1 MNILIALGHNR
12 LTGVSTFCYTL
23 AQRLKQVGH
32 NISFFLLRRETNNNL
47 FENQCLQIGP
57 IYNHLNPP
65 INDYD
70 VIFFS
75 DNLCQTVLKKYT
87 GQKMFIIHGF
97 GESTFVPN
105 LNEEIDLISISPF
118 LTRYYTEKYKDL
130 NIKVTYFPN
139 IIDFN
144 LYFIKKPIS
153 STLKKVLI
161 HDYRSGMKYKTIFE
175 DLSKELKFELNIH
188 CSPNEYIWNM
198 CDIINDHDLVIG
210 YGRSIYEAMAC
221 GRNIIV
227 FGKNGGDGFIDEFS
241 FNESF
246 DRNCSGWGIHNLEA
260 PIIGG
265 DNNKLKEKL
274 RLELLKYSPNLSDKI
289 INLIKNSLSL

>member
-1 MNILIALGHNR
+1 MKILITLGHNR
-12 LTGVSTFCYTL
+12 ITGVSTFCYTL
-23 AQRLKQVGH
+23 AQQLKQVGH
-32 NISFFLLRRETNNNL
+32 NVSFFLLKKETLSNL
-47 FENQCLQIGP
+47 LENQCKQIGE
-57 IYNHLNPP
+57 IYNRLNPP

-87 GQKMFIIHGF
+87 GQKMFVIHGL
-97 GESTFVPN
+97 GESTFIPD

-144 LYFIKKPIS
+144 SYYLKNPIS
-153 STLKKVLI
+153 FTLQKVLI
-161 HDYRSGMKYKTIFE
+161 NDYRSGMKYRTIFE
-175 DLSKELKFELNIH
+175 DLSEELNFKLTVH
-188 CSPNEYIWNM
+188 CYPNEYIWNM
-198 CDIINDHDLVIG
+198 CDIINDHDLIIG
-210 YGRSIYEAMAC
+210 YGRSVYEAMAC

-227 FGKNGGDGFIDEFS
+227 FGKNGGDGYIDEFN

-265 DNNKLKEKL
+265 NNNKLKETLK
-274 RLELLKYSPNLSDKI
+274 RELLKYNPDASQKN
-289 INLIKNSLSL
+289 INLIKTSLSL